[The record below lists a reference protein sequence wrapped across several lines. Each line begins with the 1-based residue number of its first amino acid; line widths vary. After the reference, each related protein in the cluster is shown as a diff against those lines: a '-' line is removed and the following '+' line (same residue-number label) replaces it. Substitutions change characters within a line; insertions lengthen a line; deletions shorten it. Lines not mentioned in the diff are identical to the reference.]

1 MIDQSRRDNLLAKAA
16 QLFREKGY
24 HGTTM
29 KDIAAELEILPGSLY
44 HHIDS
49 KESLL
54 LEIMR
59 RGIEVLLERVRP
71 VAAGDLPPDLKLREV
86 IRIHVVS
93 IAEHPDVLS
102 VFLHELKSLP
112 HAQRGEQMKLRDE
125 YDRLLSTIL
134 EDGIARKIFRPVH
147 PRVITFAILGM
158 LNWLYAW
165 YRPDGSLSAEEIAR
179 EYYAL
184 IWQGLTTGHAGGESA
199 GTQLDSS

>member
-24 HGTTM
+24 HATTM

-44 HHIDS
+44 HHIES

-59 RGIEVLLERVRP
+59 RGIEVLMERVRP
-71 VAAGDLPPDLKLREV
+71 IATSDLPPELKLREL

-112 HAQRGEQMKLRDE
+112 RGRRGEQMQLRDE
-125 YDRLLSTIL
+125 YDRLLSAIL
-134 EDGIARKIFRPVH
+134 EEGIARKIFRPVS

-165 YRPDGSLSAEEIAR
+165 YRPDGALSPEEIAQ

-184 IWQGLTTGHAGGESA
+184 IWQGLTMDHAGGQDA
-199 GTQLDSS
+199 TTQPDNS